1 MVGPSGETTLSTRGR
16 SAKVNLNLT
25 SYKTVSFSAEHLDN
39 FQVNAGVSSRVMK
52 KVTNLI
58 RTEAGRKAVPA
69 YCRTHVSE
77 KNKSLDS
84 FYDTKIDM
92 FDVEG
97 ETKKEKKPIVYTD
110 FQAILEKV
118 VEKRN
123 IIGSPIVKLMADGGQ
138 GFLKLCA
145 TIIPPNYSPEL
156 DRSLTEEELF
166 DSKEFPDF
174 DLAYSKRT
182 LYKDGGTV
190 GKKGRL
196 TSVKRLILI
205 CIVHQVKEFYSNMKI
220 LFDLC
225 QVNKVSFKFVA
236 DFKLI

>member
-1 MVGPSGETTLSTRGR
+1 
-16 SAKVNLNLT
+16 
-25 SYKTVSFSAEHLDN
+25 
-39 FQVNAGVSSRVMK
+39 MK

-69 YCRTHVSE
+69 YYRTHVSE

-97 ETKKEKKPIVYTD
+97 ETKKEKRPIVYTD

-118 VEKRN
+118 VEERN

-166 DSKEFPDF
+166 DSKKFPDF
-174 DLAYSKRT
+174 DLAYSREHFIKMEEQ
-182 LYKDGGTV
+182 LAKKD
-190 GKKGRL
+190 
-196 TSVKRLILI
+196 
-205 CIVHQVKEFYSNMKI
+205 
-220 LFDLC
+220 D
-225 QVNKVSFKFVA
+225 
-236 DFKLI
+236 